1 MGTIRYKGVAR
12 TIASTPAKAP
22 RADIIAEECACFEP
36 GMEKIQV
43 EEVLGAESAQRV
55 IEIDLTIPDN
65 KPPIGQVID
74 VYIKELCIKDIDV
87 IPNKVIVRGEFEV
100 KVMYVADLPNEP
112 VHAYEKHHIRWTRD
126 IEVMGV
132 DKDMP
137 ATADVVVE
145 FVDYDDCGFHH
156 HHHDH
161 NRRQI
166 HVTVVLKV
174 WTRVTST
181 TEMDAYVLT
190 PVEEGITLGASTTN
204 SAVSA
209 SEGITD
215 NVSASQL
222 GGGDIYGYGEY
233 NTFITGPVE
242 TIAGTPTITSVAG
255 TVNANNVNVRS
266 GPGTTFPSIQKV
278 SKGTAVTIKEQAFGW
293 YNVVLPDGSTT
304 GWIASWLV
312 DTTGT
317 F

>member
-1 MGTIRYKGVAR
+1 MSTIRYKGVAR
-12 TIASTPAKAP
+12 TIASTPPKAP
-22 RADIIAEECACFEP
+22 RAEIIAEECVCFEP

-55 IEIDLTIPDN
+55 IELDLTIPDN
-65 KPPIGQVID
+65 KPPIEQVID
-74 VYIKELCIKDIDV
+74 VYIKELCIKSIDV
-87 IPNKVIVRGEFEV
+87 IPNKVIVRGLFEV

-112 VHAYEKHHIRWTRD
+112 VHAFEKHNIRWTRD
-126 IEVMGV
+126 IVVEGV

-145 FVDYDDCGFHH
+145 FVDYDYC

-161 NRRQI
+161 RQL

-181 TEMDAYVLT
+181 TEMDAYVLS
-190 PVEEGITLGASTTN
+190 PVDETMTLGASTTN
-204 SAVSA
+204 SSYSA
-209 SEGITD
+209 SEGLTD

-242 TIAGTPTITSVAG
+242 TIAGTPTITSVSG

-266 GPGTTFPSIQKV
+266 GPGTTFPSITKV
-278 SKGTAVTIKEQAFGW
+278 SKGAAVTVKEQAFGW

-312 DTTGT
+312 DTASTVS
-317 F
+317 